1 MNTKAAVLHQMK
13 LGRPYTD
20 SNPLKIEQLTLDRPG
35 FNEVVVKIKAAGI
48 CHSDLSVIDGNRPRP
63 LPMALGH
70 EAAGVVVRLGE
81 GVNKLAIGVH
91 VVFAFL
97 PSCGSCSY
105 CHSGRAALCEWKRL
119 QGRVEG
125 RHGRRGRYPLLQQR
139 RHLRGTVEKQPS
151 GRARKLQLR
160 QGRIYLQR
168 SLGPGVQERHREHH
182 DAQHEGRLQGRVP
195 RRSPCRP

>member
-1 MNTKAAVLHQMK
+1 MNTKAAVLHQIK

-20 SNPLKIEQLTLDRPG
+20 SNPLKIEQLTLDSPG

-70 EAAGVVVRLGE
+70 EAAGVVVALGK
-81 GVNKLAIGVH
+81 GVNKLAIGDH

-105 CHSGRAALCEWKRL
+105 CL
-119 QGRVEG
+119 
-125 RHGRRGRYPLLQQR
+125 
-139 RHLRGTVEKQPS
+139 
-151 GRARKLQLR
+151 
-160 QGRIYLQR
+160 
-168 SLGPGVQERHREHH
+168 SLIHI
-182 DAQHEGRLQGRVP
+182 
-195 RRSPCRP
+195 

>member
-70 EAAGVVVRLGE
+70 EAAGLVVALGK
-81 GVNKLAIGVH
+81 GVNKLAIGDH

-105 CHSGRAALCEWKRL
+105 CHSGRAALCEPGAEANGKGTLLGGYKRIHN
-119 QGRVEG
+119 QGDYYHHHLGVSGFAEFSVASVDSLVKIDQEIPFEIAAFE
-125 RHGRRGRYPLLQQR
+125 RR
-139 RHLRGTVEKQPS
+139 
-151 GRARKLQLR
+151 
-160 QGRIYLQR
+160 
-168 SLGPGVQERHREHH
+168 
-182 DAQHEGRLQGRVP
+182 
-195 RRSPCRP
+195 